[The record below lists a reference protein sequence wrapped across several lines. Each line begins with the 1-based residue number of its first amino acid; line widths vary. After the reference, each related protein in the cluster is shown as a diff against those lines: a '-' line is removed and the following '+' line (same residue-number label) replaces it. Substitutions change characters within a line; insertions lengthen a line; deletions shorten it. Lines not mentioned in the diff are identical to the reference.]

1 VILAGAFGAR
11 LWVESGVLLNSML
24 AIDMRFNRM
33 HIKRVNRA
41 SGVTNSFICVDYPE
55 PMTRNNVSHTLCP
68 PDMAIKTRDGPM
80 MGESGIGADIEPQGV
95 MRAGN
100 GANTMTG

>member
-1 VILAGAFGAR
+1 
-11 LWVESGVLLNSML
+11 MC
-24 AIDMRFNRM
+24 

-41 SGVTNSFICVDYPE
+41 SGVTNSFICVDYRE
-55 PMTRNNVSHTLCP
+55 PMTRNNVSYTLCP

-80 MGESGIGADIEPQGV
+80 MGTSGIGADIESQGV